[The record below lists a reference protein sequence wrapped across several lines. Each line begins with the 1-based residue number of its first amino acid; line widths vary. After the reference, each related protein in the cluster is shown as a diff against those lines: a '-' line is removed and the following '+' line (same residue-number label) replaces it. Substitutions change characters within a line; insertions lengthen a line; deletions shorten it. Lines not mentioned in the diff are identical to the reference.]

1 MLIRSL
7 YGRRMY
13 IAKVPNR
20 NSPPAILIRESYR
33 EGGKP
38 KKRTVANISKW
49 KPTRIEALRQLLKG
63 NVDLGEAQQFEIT
76 RSKPHGHVAAV
87 LGTLRKVGLERII
100 HSRQRRER
108 DLVVAMIVA
117 RIVEPG
123 SKLAT
128 ARGLSKRTLT
138 SSLGECVGVED
149 SNEDELYEAL
159 DWLLSRQAAIEKKL
173 AKRHLQQGSLV
184 LYDLTSTWVEGR
196 SCPLAKL
203 GYSRDGKKNK
213 LQIVFGLLCERNG
226 RPVGVEVFEGNTG
239 DPATLGSQIR
249 KVRERFELDNIVF
262 VGDRGMITEAR
273 IREELRPEEGLEWIS
288 SLRAPQIQRLA
299 KDGMLQPSLFDEVD
313 LVPWIFDYYTKLG
326 FSPAHKIHK
335 IHALRMVSA
344 SYALSSFFCY
354 RGLAEIHHPNFPGER
369 LIACRNPLLAAER
382 ARKREEMLVS
392 TESKLEVIRKATKR
406 DQRPLRGKDTIG
418 IRLGRVFARSKMGKH
433 FRYTITDDSFDFER
447 DNDNI
452 EREATLDG
460 IYIIRTSLTEEAISA
475 NEAVKAYKGL
485 AVVERAFRCCK
496 TVDLKVRPIY
506 HYNAERVRAHI
517 FLCMLA
523 YYVEWHMRKALA
535 PILFDDDDTDGA
547 QAKRSSIV
555 SPATSSDSAQ
565 AKAST
570 KKSPD
575 GLPVHSFRTLLSD
588 LATVTKNGSTRIRVG

>member
-1 MLIRSL
+1 
-7 YGRRMY
+7 MY

-76 RSKPHGHVAAV
+76 RSKPHGHVAVV

-313 LVPWIFDYYTKLG
+313 
-326 FSPAHKIHK
+326 
-335 IHALRMVSA
+335 
-344 SYALSSFFCY
+344 
-354 RGLAEIHHPNFPGER
+354 LAEIHHPNFPGER

-588 LATVTKNGSTRIRVG
+588 LATVTKNQVENDARGLSFVSITLSFVSITRPTLAAQSFQPPRNQSPHDVSSTHASLKKQD

>member
-1 MLIRSL
+1 M
-7 YGRRMY
+7 
-13 IAKVPNR
+13 
-20 NSPPAILIRESYR
+20 
-33 EGGKP
+33 
-38 KKRTVANISKW
+38 
-49 KPTRIEALRQLLKG
+49 
-63 NVDLGEAQQFEIT
+63 DLGEAQQFEIT

-128 ARGLSKRTLT
+128 ARGLSKQTLT

-149 SNEDELYEAL
+149 TNEDELYDSL

-213 LQIVFGLLCERNG
+213 LQVVFGLLCERDG

-249 KVRERFELDNIVF
+249 KVRERCDASDVEKFFRAFESAHHFILEIVEGATEGGGAKMTGRRGAPLD
-262 VGDRGMITEAR
+262 
-273 IREELRPEEGLEWIS
+273 
-288 SLRAPQIQRLA
+288 
-299 KDGMLQPSLFDEVD
+299 DG
-313 LVPWIFDYYTKLG
+313 
-326 FSPAHKIHK
+326 
-335 IHALRMVSA
+335 
-344 SYALSSFFCY
+344 
-354 RGLAEIHHPNFPGER
+354 
-369 LIACRNPLLAAER
+369 
-382 ARKREEMLVS
+382 
-392 TESKLEVIRKATKR
+392 
-406 DQRPLRGKDTIG
+406 
-418 IRLGRVFARSKMGKH
+418 
-433 FRYTITDDSFDFER
+433 FDFER
-447 DNDNI
+447 DNENI
-452 EREATLDG
+452 EREAALDS

-475 NEAVKAYKGL
+475 DEAVRTYKGL

-523 YYVEWHMRKALA
+523 YYVEWHMRKALV
-535 PILFDDDDTDGA
+535 PILFDDDDPDGA
-547 QAKRSSIV
+547 HAKRSSIV
-555 SPATSSDSAQ
+555 SPATPSDSAQ

-570 KKSPD
+570 KKTPD

-588 LATVTKNGSTRIRVG
+588 LATVTKNQVENEARGLSFVSITRPTPLQHKAFNLLEINPRTM

>member
-1 MLIRSL
+1 
-7 YGRRMY
+7 MY

-76 RSKPHGHVAAV
+76 RSKPHGHVAVV

-313 LVPWIFDYYTKLG
+313 L
-326 FSPAHKIHK
+326 
-335 IHALRMVSA
+335 
-344 SYALSSFFCY
+344 
-354 RGLAEIHHPNFPGER
+354 AEIHHPNFPGER

-460 IYIIRTSLTEEAISA
+460 IYIIRTSSPKRPSPQT
-475 NEAVKAYKGL
+475 EAVKAYKGL

-555 SPATSSDSAQ
+555 SPATSSGLRP

-588 LATVTKNGSTRIRVG
+588 LATVTKNQVENDARGLSFVSITRPTPLQHKAFNLLGINPRTM

>member
-1 MLIRSL
+1 
-7 YGRRMY
+7 MY

-33 EGGKP
+33 EGGAP
-38 KKRTVANISKW
+38 KTRTVANISKW
-49 KPTRIEALRQLLKG
+49 KPARIEALRQLLKG

-128 ARGLSKRTLT
+128 ARGLSKQTLT

-149 SNEDELYEAL
+149 TNEDELYDSL

-213 LQIVFGLLCERNG
+213 LQVVFGLLCERDG

-249 KVRERFELDNIVF
+249 KVRERFELDSIVF

-299 KDGMLQPSLFDEVD
+299 KTECCSL
-313 LVPWIFDYYTKLG
+313 LC
-326 FSPAHKIHK
+326 S
-335 IHALRMVSA
+335 M
-344 SYALSSFFCY
+344 
-354 RGLAEIHHPNFPGER
+354 N
-369 LIACRNPLLAAER
+369 
-382 ARKREEMLVS
+382 S
-392 TESKLEVIRKATKR
+392 T
-406 DQRPLRGKDTIG
+406 
-418 IRLGRVFARSKMGKH
+418 
-433 FRYTITDDSFDFER
+433 
-447 DNDNI
+447 
-452 EREATLDG
+452 
-460 IYIIRTSLTEEAISA
+460 
-475 NEAVKAYKGL
+475 
-485 AVVERAFRCCK
+485 
-496 TVDLKVRPIY
+496 
-506 HYNAERVRAHI
+506 
-517 FLCMLA
+517 
-523 YYVEWHMRKALA
+523 
-535 PILFDDDDTDGA
+535 
-547 QAKRSSIV
+547 
-555 SPATSSDSAQ
+555 
-565 AKAST
+565 
-570 KKSPD
+570 
-575 GLPVHSFRTLLSD
+575 
-588 LATVTKNGSTRIRVG
+588 

>member
-1 MLIRSL
+1 
-7 YGRRMY
+7 MY
-13 IAKVPNR
+13 
-20 NSPPAILIRESYR
+20 
-33 EGGKP
+33 
-38 KKRTVANISKW
+38 
-49 KPTRIEALRQLLKG
+49 
-63 NVDLGEAQQFEIT
+63 
-76 RSKPHGHVAAV
+76 
-87 LGTLRKVGLERII
+87 
-100 HSRQRRER
+100 
-108 DLVVAMIVA
+108 
-117 RIVEPG
+117 
-123 SKLAT
+123 
-128 ARGLSKRTLT
+128 
-138 SSLGECVGVED
+138 D
-149 SNEDELYEAL
+149 SL

-213 LQIVFGLLCERNG
+213 LQIVFGLLCERDG

-249 KVRERFELDNIVF
+249 KVRERFELDSIVF

-299 KDGMLQPSLFDEVD
+299 KDGMLQPSLFDELD
-313 LVPWIFDYYTKLG
+313 
-326 FSPAHKIHK
+326 
-335 IHALRMVSA
+335 
-344 SYALSSFFCY
+344 
-354 RGLAEIHHPNFPGER
+354 LAEIHHPSFPGER
-369 LIACRNPLLAAER
+369 LIACRNPLLATER

-392 TESKLEVIRKATKR
+392 TESKLEVISKATKR

-433 FRYTITDDSFDFER
+433 FRYTITDDGFDFER
-447 DNDNI
+447 DNENI
-452 EREATLDG
+452 EREAALDG

-475 NEAVKAYKGL
+475 DEAVRTYKGL

-523 YYVEWHMRKALA
+523 YYVEWHMRKALV
-535 PILFDDDDTDGA
+535 PILFDDDDPDGA
-547 QAKRSSIV
+547 HAKRSSIV
-555 SPATSSDSAQ
+555 SPATPSDSAQ

-570 KKSPD
+570 KKTPD

-588 LATVTKNGSTRIRVG
+588 LATVTKNQVENEARGLSFVSITRPTPLQHKAFNLLEINPRTCKQYTHLSSKTKPMMPTLTLVHPWKVRLGWRQRRTPNFAHISLPREVFDDGSRLHPLWAPWRQLLPSFPNRAHTLPPIAPAILASRRSTSSSITITKPSRACGKSASSAPTVSGEGSQMPPSPSISIVAFSNQVSPESSENDRKFHAAWSKRGGPRVFG

>member
-1 MLIRSL
+1 VYACNSHKTIELNDRNL
-7 YGRRMY
+7 YSQRMY
-13 IAKVPNR
+13 IATVPNR

-38 KKRTVANISKW
+38 KTRTVANISKW
-49 KPTRIEALRQLLKG
+49 KPARIEALRQLLKG
-63 NVDLGEAQQFEIT
+63 DVDLVEAQQFEIT
-76 RSKPHGHVAAV
+76 RSQPHGHVAAV
-87 LGTLRKVGLERII
+87 LGTLRKVGIEQII
-100 HSRQRRER
+100 HSRQSRER

-128 ARGLSKRTLT
+128 ARGLSKQTLT
-138 SSLGECVGVED
+138 SSLGDCVGVED
-149 SNEDELYEAL
+149 TNEDELYEAL

-213 LQIVFGLLCERNG
+213 LQIVFGLLCERDG

-239 DPATLGSQIR
+239 DPATLRSQIR

-313 LVPWIFDYYTKLG
+313 L
-326 FSPAHKIHK
+326 
-335 IHALRMVSA
+335 
-344 SYALSSFFCY
+344 
-354 RGLAEIHHPNFPGER
+354 AEIHHPNFPGER

-406 DQRPLRGKDTIG
+406 DQRPSRGKDTIG

-433 FRYTITDDSFDFER
+433 FRYTVTDDSFDFER
-447 DNDNI
+447 DNENI
-452 EREATLDG
+452 EREAALDG

-475 NEAVKAYKGL
+475 DEAVKTYKGL

-523 YYVEWHMRKALA
+523 YYVEWHMRKALV
-535 PILFDDDDTDGA
+535 PILFDDDDPDGA
-547 QAKRSSIV
+547 HAKRASIV
-555 SPATSSDSAQ
+555 SPATPSDSAQ

-570 KKSPD
+570 KKTPD

-588 LATVTKNGSTRIRVG
+588 LATVTKNQVENEARGMSFTSVTRPTPLQHKAFDLLGINPRTM

>member
-1 MLIRSL
+1 
-7 YGRRMY
+7 MY

-20 NSPPAILIRESYR
+20 GSPPAILLRESYR

-38 KKRTVANISKW
+38 RTRTLANISKW
-49 KPTRIEALRQLLKG
+49 EPARIEALRQLLKG
-63 NVDLGEAQQFEIT
+63 NVDLGAAQQFEIT
-76 RSKPHGHVAAV
+76 RSLPHGHVATV

-100 HSRQRRER
+100 HSRQSRER

-117 RIVEPG
+117 RIVEPS

-128 ARGLSKRTLT
+128 ARGLSKQTLT

-149 SNEDELYEAL
+149 THEDELYEAL
-159 DWLLSRQAAIEKKL
+159 DWLLSRQAAIETKL
-173 AKRHLQQGSLV
+173 AKRHLQEGSLV

-196 SCPLAKL
+196 SCPLSKL

-213 LQIVFGLLCERNG
+213 LQIEFGLLCEREG

-239 DPATLGSQIR
+239 DPATLGSQIQ
-249 KVRERFELDNIVF
+249 KVQQRFKLDKVVF

-273 IREELRPEEGLEWIS
+273 ISEELRDHEGLEWIS

-299 KDGMLQPSLFDEVD
+299 KDGILQPSLFDEVD
-313 LVPWIFDYYTKLG
+313 L
-326 FSPAHKIHK
+326 
-335 IHALRMVSA
+335 
-344 SYALSSFFCY
+344 
-354 RGLAEIHHPNFPGER
+354 AEIHHPSFPGER

-392 TESKLEVIRKATKR
+392 TESKLELIRKATKR
-406 DQRPLRGKDTIG
+406 DQRPLRGKDKIG
-418 IRLGRVFARSKMGKH
+418 FRLGRVFARSKMGKH
-433 FRYTITDDSFDFER
+433 FRYTITDNSFEFER
-447 DNDNI
+447 DNQNI
-452 EREATLDG
+452 DREAALDG
-460 IYIIRTSLTEEAISA
+460 IYIIRTSLTEQAISA
-475 NEAVKAYKGL
+475 DEAVKTYKGL
-485 AVVERAFRCCK
+485 AVVERAFRCYK
-496 TVDLKVRPIY
+496 TVDLKVRPIF
-506 HYNAERVRAHI
+506 HYTAERVRAHI

-535 PILFDDDDTDGA
+535 PLLFDDDDPDAA

-555 SPATSSDSAQ
+555 SPSTPSDSAQ

-570 KKSPD
+570 KKTPE

-588 LATVTKNGSTRIRVG
+588 LATVTKNQVENEARGLSFHSITRPTPLQQKAFKLLGVNPRAM

>member
-1 MLIRSL
+1 
-7 YGRRMY
+7 MY

-76 RSKPHGHVAAV
+76 RSKPHGHVAVV

-313 LVPWIFDYYTKLG
+313 L
-326 FSPAHKIHK
+326 
-335 IHALRMVSA
+335 
-344 SYALSSFFCY
+344 
-354 RGLAEIHHPNFPGER
+354 AEIHHPNFPGER

-575 GLPVHSFRTLLSD
+575 GLPCHPCPLLSRSAQRHGGPSAIGKS
-588 LATVTKNGSTRIRVG
+588 LAWGRHFIPGPPA

>member
-1 MLIRSL
+1 
-7 YGRRMY
+7 
-13 IAKVPNR
+13 
-20 NSPPAILIRESYR
+20 
-33 EGGKP
+33 
-38 KKRTVANISKW
+38 
-49 KPTRIEALRQLLKG
+49 
-63 NVDLGEAQQFEIT
+63 
-76 RSKPHGHVAAV
+76 
-87 LGTLRKVGLERII
+87 
-100 HSRQRRER
+100 
-108 DLVVAMIVA
+108 
-117 RIVEPG
+117 
-123 SKLAT
+123 
-128 ARGLSKRTLT
+128 
-138 SSLGECVGVED
+138 
-149 SNEDELYEAL
+149 
-159 DWLLSRQAAIEKKL
+159 
-173 AKRHLQQGSLV
+173 
-184 LYDLTSTWVEGR
+184 
-196 SCPLAKL
+196 
-203 GYSRDGKKNK
+203 
-213 LQIVFGLLCERNG
+213 
-226 RPVGVEVFEGNTG
+226 
-239 DPATLGSQIR
+239 
-249 KVRERFELDNIVF
+249 
-262 VGDRGMITEAR
+262 
-273 IREELRPEEGLEWIS
+273 
-288 SLRAPQIQRLA
+288 
-299 KDGMLQPSLFDEVD
+299 
-313 LVPWIFDYYTKLG
+313 
-326 FSPAHKIHK
+326 
-335 IHALRMVSA
+335 
-344 SYALSSFFCY
+344 
-354 RGLAEIHHPNFPGER
+354 
-369 LIACRNPLLAAER
+369 
-382 ARKREEMLVS
+382 MLVS

-588 LATVTKNGSTRIRVG
+588 LATVTKNQVENDARGLSFVSITRPTPLQHKAFNLLGINPRTM

>member
-1 MLIRSL
+1 
-7 YGRRMY
+7 MY

-33 EGGKP
+33 EGGAP
-38 KKRTVANISKW
+38 KTRTVANISKW
-49 KPTRIEALRQLLKG
+49 KPARIEALRQLLKG

-128 ARGLSKRTLT
+128 ARGLSKQTLT

-149 SNEDELYEAL
+149 TNEDELYDSL

-213 LQIVFGLLCERNG
+213 LQVVFGLLCERDG

-249 KVRERFELDNIVF
+249 KVRERFELDSIVF

-299 KDGMLQPSLFDEVD
+299 KDGMLQPSLFDELD
-313 LVPWIFDYYTKLG
+313 
-326 FSPAHKIHK
+326 
-335 IHALRMVSA
+335 
-344 SYALSSFFCY
+344 
-354 RGLAEIHHPNFPGER
+354 LAEIHHPSFPGER
-369 LIACRNPLLAAER
+369 LIACRNPLLATER

-392 TESKLEVIRKATKR
+392 TESKLEVISKATKR

-433 FRYTITDDSFDFER
+433 FRYTITDDGFDFER
-447 DNDNI
+447 DNENI
-452 EREATLDG
+452 GREAALDG

-475 NEAVKAYKGL
+475 DEAVRTYKGL

-496 TVDLKVRPIY
+496 TVDLKVQPIY

-523 YYVEWHMRKALA
+523 YYVEWHMRKALV
-535 PILFDDDDTDGA
+535 PILFDDDDPDGA
-547 QAKRSSIV
+547 HAKRSSIV
-555 SPATSSDSAQ
+555 SPATPSDSAQ

-570 KKSPD
+570 KKTPD

-588 LATVTKNGSTRIRVG
+588 LATVTKNQVENEARGLSFVSITRPTPLQHKAFNLLEINPRTM

>member
-1 MLIRSL
+1 
-7 YGRRMY
+7 MY

-38 KKRTVANISKW
+38 KTRTVANISKW
-49 KPTRIEALRQLLKG
+49 KPARIEALRKLLKG
-63 NVDLGEAQQFEIT
+63 NVDLSEAQQFEIT
-76 RSKPHGHVAAV
+76 RSQPHGHVAAV
-87 LGTLRKVGLERII
+87 LGTLRKVGLERIL
-100 HSRQRRER
+100 HSRQSRER
-108 DLVVAMIVA
+108 DLAVAMIVA

-128 ARGLSKRTLT
+128 ARGLSKQTLT

-149 SNEDELYEAL
+149 TNEDELYEAL

-173 AKRHLQQGSLV
+173 AKRHLQERSLV

-213 LQIVFGLLCERNG
+213 LQIEFGLLCERDG

-239 DPATLGSQIR
+239 DPTTLGSQIR
-249 KVRERFELDNIVF
+249 KVRERFELNKIVF

-273 IREELRPEEGLEWIS
+273 IREELRPEKGLEWIS
-288 SLRAPQIQRLA
+288 SLRAPQIQLLA
-299 KDGMLQPSLFDEVD
+299 KDGMLQPSLFDELD
-313 LVPWIFDYYTKLG
+313 
-326 FSPAHKIHK
+326 
-335 IHALRMVSA
+335 
-344 SYALSSFFCY
+344 
-354 RGLAEIHHPNFPGER
+354 LAEIHHPSFPGER

-382 ARKREEMLVS
+382 TRKREAMLVS

-406 DQRPLRGKDTIG
+406 DQRPLRSKDAIG

-433 FRYTITDDSFDFER
+433 FRYTITDDSFEFER
-447 DNDNI
+447 YNENI
-452 EREATLDG
+452 EREAALDG

-475 NEAVKAYKGL
+475 DEAVKTYKGL
-485 AVVERAFRCCK
+485 AVVERAFRCFK

-506 HYNAERVRAHI
+506 HYTAERVRAHI

-535 PILFDDDDTDGA
+535 PLLFDDDDPDGA
-547 QAKRSSIV
+547 QDKRSSIV

-570 KKSPD
+570 KKTPD

-588 LATVTKNGSTRIRVG
+588 LATVTKNRVENEARGMSFTRVTRPTALQHKAFELLGINPRTM

>member
-1 MLIRSL
+1 
-7 YGRRMY
+7 MY

-38 KKRTVANISKW
+38 KTRTVANISKW
-49 KPTRIEALRQLLKG
+49 KPARIEALRRLLKG

-76 RSKPHGHVAAV
+76 RSQPHGHVAAV
-87 LGTLRKVGLERII
+87 LGTLRKVGLERIL
-100 HSRQRRER
+100 HSRQSRER
-108 DLVVAMIVA
+108 DLAVAMIVA

-128 ARGLSKRTLT
+128 ARGLSKQTLT

-149 SNEDELYEAL
+149 TNEDELYEAL

-203 GYSRDGKKNK
+203 GYARDGKKNK
-213 LQIVFGLLCERNG
+213 LQIVFGLLCERDG

-239 DPATLGSQIR
+239 DPATLGSQIT
-249 KVRERFELDNIVF
+249 KVRERFELNKIVF

-273 IREELRPEEGLEWIS
+273 IREELRPVEGLEWIS
-288 SLRAPQIQRLA
+288 SLRAPHIQQLA
-299 KDGMLQPSLFDEVD
+299 KDGMLQPSLFDDVD
-313 LVPWIFDYYTKLG
+313 LAV
-326 FSPAHKIHK
+326 
-335 IHALRMVSA
+335 
-344 SYALSSFFCY
+344 
-354 RGLAEIHHPNFPGER
+354 IHHPNFPGER

-382 ARKREEMLVS
+382 ARKRREMLLS
-392 TESKLEVIRKATKR
+392 TELKLEGIRKATKR
-406 DQRPLRGKDTIG
+406 DQRPLRGKDAIG

-433 FRYTITDDSFDFER
+433 FRYTITDDHFDFER
-447 DNDNI
+447 NNENI
-452 EREATLDG
+452 EREAALDG
-460 IYIIRTSLTEEAISA
+460 IYIIRTSLTEEVISA
-475 NEAVKAYKGL
+475 HEAVKTYKGL
-485 AVVERAFRCCK
+485 AVVERAFRSCK

-506 HYNAERVRAHI
+506 HYTAERVRAHI

-535 PILFDDDDTDGA
+535 PILFDDDDPDGA

-555 SPATSSDSAQ
+555 SPAKPSDSAQ
-565 AKAST
+565 QKAAT
-570 KKSPD
+570 KKTPD
-575 GLPVHSFRTLLSD
+575 GLPVHSFTTLLFD
-588 LATVTKNGSTRIRVG
+588 LATVTKNHVENEARGLSFVSITRPTPVQQKAFNLLNINPRTM

>member
-1 MLIRSL
+1 
-7 YGRRMY
+7 MY

-38 KKRTVANISKW
+38 KTRTVANISKW
-49 KPTRIEALRQLLKG
+49 KPARIEALRQLLKG

-128 ARGLSKRTLT
+128 ARGLSKQTLT

-313 LVPWIFDYYTKLG
+313 L
-326 FSPAHKIHK
+326 
-335 IHALRMVSA
+335 
-344 SYALSSFFCY
+344 
-354 RGLAEIHHPNFPGER
+354 AEIHHPNFPGER

-475 NEAVKAYKGL
+475 DEAVKTYKGL

-496 TVDLKVRPIY
+496 TVDLKVQPIY

-588 LATVTKNGSTRIRVG
+588 LATVTKNQVENDARGLSFVSVTRPTPLQHKAFNLLGINPRTM